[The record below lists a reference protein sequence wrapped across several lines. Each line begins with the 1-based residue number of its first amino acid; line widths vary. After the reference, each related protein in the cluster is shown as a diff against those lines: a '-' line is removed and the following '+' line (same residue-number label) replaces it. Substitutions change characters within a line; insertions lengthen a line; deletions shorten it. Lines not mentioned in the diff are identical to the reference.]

1 MGRDEMTDTAGS
13 RKEEEAA
20 KRLRVSDAVREAPR
34 FTCVVTRDQS
44 VADVAECL
52 SENPGINTAA
62 VVDVNG
68 RLQGIIPLRLL
79 LNDLFLNVA
88 PEEFL
93 ADLGGIGGLEEFG
106 RMVRA
111 NTAEALMEPPAYVGV
126 EDSIRHAFA
135 LMHER
140 HLEGLPVVDPEMKV
154 VGYLD
159 RLDLLRLWLNYFRS
173 SS

>member
-1 MGRDEMTDTAGS
+1 MRDTAGS
-13 RKEEEAA
+13 RKEEGEAA
-20 KRLRVSDAVREAPR
+20 KRLSVSDAVQEALR
-34 FTCVVTRDQS
+34 ATCVVTRDQS

-52 SENPGINTAA
+52 SENPGVNTAA

-111 NTAEALMEPPAYVGV
+111 NTAGVLMEPPAYVAV
-126 EDSIRHAFA
+126 EDSVRHAFA

-140 HLEGLPVVDPEMKV
+140 HLDGLPVVDPEMKV

-159 RLDLLRLWLNYFRS
+159 RLDLVRLWLNYFRS

>member
-1 MGRDEMTDTAGS
+1 MTDKAGN
-13 RKEEEAA
+13 RKEEGEAA
-20 KRLRVSDAVREAPR
+20 SRPRVSDAVQEAPR
-34 FTCVVTRDQS
+34 PTCVVTSDQS
-44 VADVAECL
+44 VADVAECF
-52 SENPGINTAA
+52 SENPGVNTAA

-68 RLQGIIPLRLL
+68 RLEGIIPLRLL

-111 NTAEALMEPPAYVGV
+111 NTAEALMEPPACVGV

-140 HLEGLPVVDPEMKV
+140 HLEGLPIVDPEMKV